1 MNTLT
6 IEPLAHNLFA
16 VRAEHKGKI
25 TRFLSF
31 ETKEEAEKFMKQV
44 IKGRKANEVRG
55 NMEEENQEEKCKRG
69 EHNFVECD
77 DWEPTCSFCGKFE

>member
-31 ETKEEAEKFMKQV
+31 ETKEEAEKFRKQV
-44 IKGRKANEVRG
+44 IKGRKSNLT
-55 NMEEENQEEKCKRG
+55 K
-69 EHNFVECD
+69 
-77 DWEPTCSFCGKFE
+77 